1 MYHCAVQ
8 KIPLRIGVTG
18 HRNLDP
24 ADIDHLR
31 QTVEGL
37 FVRLRERLPGIHV
50 ELVTGMADGA
60 DRLAAEAALAA
71 GMQVHALLP
80 MPLDMYLTDFDAA
93 SQAHLQAL
101 LSESRV
107 QTTVLELPLGI
118 DRDSASVPGWARDAL
133 YVALAERLR
142 EGTSILLALW
152 DGEDRGLPG
161 GTGDTVLRYLG
172 LVTKEGARA
181 PRSLALPEAQAR
193 ASDGERPVFWLR
205 TRRTAGETD
214 GNDVAGFLGVADNG
228 DVVVTGA
235 DLPDSLAEELDKLVD
250 YARDAAAHVNPGEH
264 PWGLLSDEALAL
276 RPAAAEAL
284 RAMDYEYRRA
294 DLLAVHHQQ
303 RSDRLFKT
311 FSLMAAIMGLL
322 FLVYAKIYP
331 GKVFLAGYLV
341 LFAGGFILFSAATR
355 HGWFTRHLMYRA
367 VAESLRTRFYLT
379 VAGVE
384 PRGIE
389 QHLMRLLGVRRI
401 AGFSWI
407 GHILRAC
414 TPFELG
420 TVADS
425 MAGFD
430 WVRKS
435 WIEDQYKYFKRKAHG
450 LHEAHHRLERF
461 KGFILAAM
469 AIAVA
474 SLIVFKGYLSHT
486 EVLGLH
492 LKTYLVFLLGLV
504 PFWLGVWE
512 IYQSKMAIKELGW
525 QYQNQLFHLE
535 RAASALKHPASA
547 KRSAHILDDT
557 AERLLADTYLW
568 TVQRFHR
575 EHEPPAAG

>member
-1 MYHCAVQ
+1 MQ
-8 KIPLRIGVTG
+8 KVPLRIGVTG

-24 ADIDHLR
+24 ADVDHLR
-31 QTVEGL
+31 QTVEDLLVGL
-37 FVRLRERLPGIHV
+37 RQRLPGIHV
-50 ELVTGMADGA
+50 ELVSGMADGA
-60 DRLAAEAALAA
+60 DRLAAEAALKA

-80 MPLDMYLTDFDAA
+80 MPLEMYLSDFDEA
-93 SQAHLQAL
+93 SREHLQAL
-101 LSESRV
+101 LSDPRV
-107 QTTVLELPLGI
+107 RTTELELPLGI
-118 DRDSASVPGWARDAL
+118 DREAASVQGWARDAL

-152 DGEDRGLPG
+152 DGEDPGLPG

-172 LVTKEGARA
+172 VVTKEGARSS
-181 PRSLALPEAQAR
+181 RRLALPEAKAQA
-193 ASDGERPVFWLR
+193 ADGERPVFWVR
-205 TRRTAGETD
+205 TRRTDAAAGTN
-214 GNDVAGFLGVADNG
+214 GLAGFLGVADDG
-228 DVVVTGA
+228 DVVVTGPE
-235 DLPDSLAEELDKLVD
+235 LPESLAEELDKLVD
-250 YARDAAAHVNPGEH
+250 YARDATSRVNPAEH
-264 PWGLLSDEALAL
+264 PWGLVSDEALAL
-276 RPAAAEAL
+276 RPVAAEAL

-303 RSDRLFKT
+303 RSDRLFKA

-331 GKVFLAGYLV
+331 GKIFLAGYLV
-341 LFAGGFILFSAATR
+341 LFAGGFVLFSIATR
-355 HGWFTRHLMYRA
+355 GGWFTRHLMYRA
-367 VAESLRTRFYLT
+367 VAESLRTRFYLS
-379 VAGVE
+379 VAGVA

-420 TVADS
+420 STQDPK
-425 MAGFD
+425 AGFD

-450 LHEAHHRLERF
+450 LHHAHHRLERF
-461 KGFILAAM
+461 KAVILAAM

-474 SLIVFKGYLSHT
+474 SLMMFKGYLSET
-486 EVLGLH
+486 ELFGLH

-535 RAASALKHPASA
+535 RAGSALRHPGSA